1 MVADAYSCQFS
12 PASITGTLQHA
23 THAGCQ
29 NFAQPGLAVHQRL
42 LLAHLRTDL
51 EGCQARVAM
60 IAWRKPHFPYP
71 PLP

>member
-12 PASITGTLQHA
+12 PTSISETLQHA

-29 NFAQPGLAVHQRL
+29 NLAQTGLALQQRL
-42 LLAHLRTDL
+42 LLAHSRMDL
-51 EGCQARVAM
+51 EGRQALVAM